1 VMLSQYSRFR
11 EVTAAPRGS
20 AQSELIA
27 RKQILVNVLKIMG
40 SSGECGFSALTT
52 VAATKVISIPTTMID
67 ALILARATSGSHVPA
82 IIV

>member
-27 RKQILVNVLKIMG
+27 RKQILVNVLKIAG
-40 SSGECGFSALTT
+40 SSGERGFSY
-52 VAATKVISIPTTMID
+52 IYPNHD
-67 ALILARATSGSHVPA
+67 D
-82 IIV
+82 